1 MHRKFTAFNFHI
13 FHLGFQDMVGDYTGF
28 GIHAESRLSFNVI
41 QSKLSPRLGRGE
53 DGLDSYLAERLESA
67 FREHIPKCPGNLF
80 SESGGPK

>member
-1 MHRKFTAFNFHI
+1 M
-13 FHLGFQDMVGDYTGF
+13 GGDYTGF

-67 FREHIPKCPGNLF
+67 FREHVPTCTGTSCF
-80 SESGGPK
+80 SSDLRVKSNIVL